1 MFEGSVELTIT
12 RLPGIMNLAFGSDGF
27 HLVALTG
34 LGQVWPQS
42 MPLPVLAHGPEPYLA
57 RQDAPQAAGAGA
69 VGGIL
74 GDFMRGQ

>member
-1 MFEGSVELTIT
+1 
-12 RLPGIMNLAFGSDGF
+12 
-27 HLVALTG
+27 
-34 LGQVWPQS
+34 
-42 MPLPVLAHGPEPYLA
+42 MPLPVLAHGLEPYLA